1 MSVTVTRTPVSLT
14 AWHLV
19 DQAAM
24 LDALS
29 VLSSGQEWR
38 GSLSPVDSTWV
49 LELNADNPVRQV
61 IADVGDWLVVDGG
74 LRKLSAAEVTESY
87 EVSA

>member
-1 MSVTVTRTPVSLT
+1 MSVTVTRKPVALT

-29 VLSSGQEWR
+29 VLSGQGWR
-38 GSLSPVDSTWV
+38 GSLSPVDAVWV

-61 IADVGDWLVVDGG
+61 IAELGDWLVLDGG
-74 LRKLSAAEVTESY
+74 LRKLSDAEVTADY
-87 EVSA
+87 EVES

>member
-1 MSVTVTRTPVSLT
+1 MSVTVTRKPVELT

-29 VLSSGQEWR
+29 VLSGDGWR
-38 GSLSPVDSTWV
+38 GSLSPVDDGWR
-49 LELNADNPVRQV
+49 LELNADDPVRQV
-61 IADVGDWLVVDGG
+61 IAELGDWLIVDGG
-74 LRKLSAAEVTESY
+74 LRKLSAAEVTADY
-87 EVSA
+87 EVA

>member
-1 MSVTVTRTPVSLT
+1 MSVSVTRKPVSLT

-29 VLSSGQEWR
+29 VLSGQGWR
-38 GSLSPVDSTWV
+38 GSLSPVDASWV
-49 LELNADNPVRQV
+49 LELNADDPIRQV
-61 IADVGDWLVVDGG
+61 IADVGDWLVLDGG
-74 LRKLSAAEVTESY
+74 LRKLSSAEVIADY
-87 EVSA
+87 EVAS

>member
-1 MSVTVTRTPVSLT
+1 MSVVVTRKPVELT

-29 VLSSGQEWR
+29 VLSADGWR
-38 GSLSPVDSTWV
+38 GSLSPVESSWV
-49 LELNADNPVRQV
+49 LELNADDPIRQV
-61 IADVGDWLVVDGG
+61 IADIGDWLVVDGG
-74 LRKLSAAEVTESY
+74 LRKLSASELETDY
-87 EVSA
+87 EVA

>member
-1 MSVTVTRTPVSLT
+1 MSVTLTRKPVDLT

-29 VLSSGQEWR
+29 VLSGQGWR
-38 GSLSPVDSTWV
+38 GSLSPADSVWV

-61 IADVGDWLVVDGG
+61 IAELGDWLVLDGG
-74 LRKLSAAEVTESY
+74 LRKLSDAEITADY
-87 EVSA
+87 EVA

>member
-1 MSVTVTRTPVSLT
+1 MSVIVTRKPVDLT

-29 VLSSGQEWR
+29 VLSGDSWR
-38 GSLSPVDSTWV
+38 GSLSPLESGWQ
-49 LELNADNPVRQV
+49 LELNADNPTRQV
-61 IADVGDWLVVDGG
+61 IAELGDWLVLDGG
-74 LRKLSAAEVTESY
+74 LRKLSAAEVTADY
-87 EVSA
+87 EVSS

>member
-1 MSVTVTRTPVSLT
+1 MSVTVTRKPVELT

-29 VLSSGQEWR
+29 VLSGQGWR
-38 GSLSPVDSTWV
+38 GSLSPADSVWV

-61 IADVGDWLVVDGG
+61 IAELGDWLVLDGG
-74 LRKLSAAEVTESY
+74 LRKLSDAEVTADY
-87 EVSA
+87 EVA

>member
-1 MSVTVTRTPVSLT
+1 MSVTVTRKPVDLT

-29 VLSSGQEWR
+29 VLSGDGWR
-38 GSLSPVDSTWV
+38 GSLSPLDDGWQ

-61 IADVGDWLVVDGG
+61 IAELGDWLVLDGG
-74 LRKLSAAEVTESY
+74 LRKLSDAEVTADY
-87 EVSA
+87 EVA

>member
-1 MSVTVTRTPVSLT
+1 MSVIVTRKPVELT
-14 AWHLV
+14 AWHLI

-29 VLSSGQEWR
+29 VLSGQGWR
-38 GSLSPVDSTWV
+38 GSLSPADSVWV
-49 LELNADNPVRQV
+49 LELNADDPVRQV
-61 IADVGDWLVVDGG
+61 IAQLGDWLVLDGG
-74 LRKLSAAEVTESY
+74 LRKLTNAEATTDY